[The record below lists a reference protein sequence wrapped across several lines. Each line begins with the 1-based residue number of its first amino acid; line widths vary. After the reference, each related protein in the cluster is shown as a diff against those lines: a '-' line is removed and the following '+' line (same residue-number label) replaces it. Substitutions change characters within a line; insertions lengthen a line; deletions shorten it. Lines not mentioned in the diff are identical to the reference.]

1 MITLVLC
8 DIESRIH
15 VDVQRHSKFREA
27 VPVSMDF
34 QVAIV
39 GYYSLLCWWVRDHF
53 ICHLR

>member
-39 GYYSLLCWWVRDHF
+39 GYYSLLCWWVRNHF